1 LPTNCRNLWKA
12 FLTSNRPP
20 NTMAINA
27 KIKAHSERSRRVNKT
42 EAAERVKKIWPILKK
57 QYPNAGTALKHA
69 NPLELLIATI
79 LSAQCTDARVNMVT
93 KEVFK
98 KYKSAK
104 DWAKADVKQ
113 IESDIRTTGFYHNKA
128 ISIKGA
134 CTAVTGQ
141 YGGKV
146 PDTMEELVTL
156 PGVGRKTA
164 NVVLG
169 NAFGKPAIACDTH
182 VIRLSRR
189 LGLSENSDAV
199 KLEFDLAEI
208 IPKKSWTLFSHVLIL
223 HGRNICKARKP
234 NCENCPVSKHCPAAD
249 NPALW

>member
-1 LPTNCRNLWKA
+1 LKQLAKQK
-12 FLTSNRPP
+12 
-20 NTMAINA
+20 
-27 KIKAHSERSRRVNKT
+27 KIKVEKE
-42 EAAERVKKIWPILKK
+42 EARKRLENIWPILQKT
-57 QYPNAGTALKHA
+57 YPHAKIALKFV

-93 KEVFK
+93 PGLFK

-104 DWAKADVKQ
+104 DWAKADLKQ
-113 IESDIRTTGFYHNKA
+113 IESDIKSTGFYHNKA
-128 ISIKGA
+128 VSIQGA
-134 CTAVTGQ
+134 CTKIIEQFGC
-141 YGGKV
+141 KV
-146 PDTMEELVTL
+146 PSTMDELVNL

-169 NAFGKPAIACDTH
+169 NAFGTPAIACDTH

-189 LGLSENSDAV
+189 LGLSENSDPV

-208 IPKKSWTLFSHVLIL
+208 VPKKNWTMFSHALIF
-223 HGRNICKARKP
+223 HGRNVCKARKP
-234 NCENCPVSKHCPAAD
+234 DCENCPISKYCPAAS

>member
-1 LPTNCRNLWKA
+1 
-12 FLTSNRPP
+12 
-20 NTMAINA
+20 MAKKL
-27 KIKAHSERSRRVNKT
+27 KIKVVRAQ
-42 EAAERVKKIWPILKK
+42 AAKRFKQIWPILTKT
-57 QYPNAGTALKHA
+57 YPEAKTALRFK

-79 LSAQCTDARVNMVT
+79 LSAQCTDVRVNMVT
-93 KEVFK
+93 KDLFK
-98 KYKSAK
+98 KYKSTV

-113 IESDIRTTGFYHNKA
+113 IESDIKSTGFYHNKA
-128 ISIKGA
+128 INIKNA
-134 CTAVTGQ
+134 SATIQNQ

-146 PDTMEELVTL
+146 PDKMEELVKL

-189 LGLSENSDAV
+189 LGLSENSDPV

-208 IPKKSWTLFSHVLIL
+208 IPKANWTIFSHTLIL
-223 HGRNICKARKP
+223 HGRNSCKARKP
-234 NCENCPVSKHCPAAD
+234 DCYNCPISKYCPSAN
-249 NPALW
+249 NPDLW